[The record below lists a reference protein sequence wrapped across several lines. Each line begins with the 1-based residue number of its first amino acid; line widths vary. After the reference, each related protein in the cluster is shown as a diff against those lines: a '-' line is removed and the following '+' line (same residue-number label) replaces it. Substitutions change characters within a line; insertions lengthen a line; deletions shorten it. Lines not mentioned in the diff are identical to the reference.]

1 MGRTAILEKPNSYR
15 WVILVV
21 LTLSQTVMSMGAYA
35 WGSVAPFLRTEFH
48 LSLGELG
55 LFTSAMYL
63 SSVFIAIPSG
73 LFVDRMGARRFL
85 LICLAVMGG
94 SFVLY
99 VLAGGYEVVLILAF
113 VGGIGYGMINQV
125 SVKGISVWFNKKFRA
140 TAMGIKQTG
149 VTLGGAISGVMMPFL
164 AFHYGWR
171 VAFLISGLLMLGTF
185 VISLVIYR
193 EQPEDG
199 GADERVGQG
208 QAYRQA
214 GLGKGSLR
222 QMFTNP
228 ALLILSAISFFMGLS
243 QVSITSFLV
252 LYFKQ
257 EVGFSLAMSGIT
269 LTVLMVTG
277 AVGRIGW
284 GLISDRLFQG
294 NRRKPMFML
303 LLLSTISAV
312 GMAWLP
318 RGSSLGTVFLLVGL
332 MGLGFLG
339 WNALMIVMTVEMVG
353 GALAGVAT
361 GTMGTMVWVGMLVGS
376 PLFGFVAD
384 VAGFAWSWLMLAFF
398 ALLSA
403 GLLSLPITKKRR
415 LAMKTF

>member
-1 MGRTAILEKPNSYR
+1 MDRVAMSEKSNSYR
-15 WVILVV
+15 WVILAV
-21 LTLSQTVMSMGAYA
+21 LTLSQLVMSMGAYA
-35 WGSVAPFLRTEFH
+35 WGPVAPFLRAEFH

-73 LFVDRMGARRFL
+73 LFIDRTGARHFL
-85 LICLAVMGG
+85 LLCLAVMGG

-99 VLAGGYEVVLILAF
+99 VLAGGYEIVLILAF
-113 VGGIGYGMINQV
+113 VGGIGYGIINQV
-125 SVKGISVWFNKKFRA
+125 SVKGISIWFNKKFRA

-149 VTLGGAISGVMMPFL
+149 VTLGGAIGGVLLPYL
-164 AFHYGWR
+164 ASHYGWR
-171 VAFLISGLLMLGTF
+171 VAFMFSGFLMLGTF
-185 VISLVIYR
+185 VIALVIYR

-199 GADERVGQG
+199 GAGEQVGQG
-208 QAYRQA
+208 QAYRQT
-214 GLGKGSLR
+214 GLGKGPLR
-222 QMFTNP
+222 QVLTNP
-228 ALLILSAISFFMGLS
+228 NLLILSAISFFVALS

-257 EVGFSLAMSGIT
+257 EVGLSLAMSGIT
-269 LTVLMVTG
+269 LTVAMAAG
-277 AVGRIGW
+277 AMGRIGW

-294 NRRKPMFML
+294 NRRKPMVML
-303 LLLSTISAV
+303 FLLSAISAV

-318 RGSSLGTVFLLVGL
+318 QESGMGTVFLLVGL
-332 MGLGFLG
+332 MGLSFLG
-339 WNALMIVMTVEMVG
+339 SNALLIVMTVEVVG
-353 GALAGVAT
+353 PALVGVTT
-361 GTMGTMVWVGMLVGS
+361 GTTGTIYWVGMLVGS

-403 GLLSLPITKKRR
+403 GLLSLPIAKKQR
-415 LAMKTF
+415 LVMKTF